1 VRPSKASMGP
11 HMSFPRGGAGRVYAF
26 ALALVATV
34 IFGGLASAQE
44 RHALVIGIDSY
55 DNVASL
61 AKARNDARAVAET
74 LEETGF
80 DTDLLIDVA
89 GLDLLSELS
98 RFSDQLD
105 PGDEVVFY
113 FAGHGVEIDGRNY
126 LLPADVPGL
135 GPGQELVIRRAAL
148 PVQEVIDQFNSRGV
162 RLSLLILDACRDNP
176 FETRGTRSL
185 GGTRGLGQEVPPEGT
200 FIMFSAGAGQA
211 ALDRLS
217 EDDPNPNSVFTRV
230 LLPRLSQPGLPL
242 RTMVREVRSEV
253 RQLGRTVGHEQFPAV
268 YDQLDGAFTFL
279 PGEGDDLGESRDAA
293 VAAEPA
299 RDPCTAARADWAMV
313 GENPSRFL
321 LQAYRDTHSDCPLM
335 AALATERLQQ
345 METAA
350 ARDAASAQTA
360 AAADAAAAEAARLQ
374 AQAQAERDR
383 EAAIQAQVQA
393 CIAVADPERMPW
405 RDLLDS
411 DMRQA
416 EATCR
421 GALQS
426 GLNER
431 SEGYALVQALL
442 GRTLD
447 AQGNSEEAF
456 GYYLAAAEAG
466 NSLAMNNLGVMYRNG
481 RGVSQSDSEA
491 VHWYRAGADAGNADA
506 MANLGWMYRIGAG
519 VDRSDQEGARW
530 YRAAADSGNADAMF
544 NLGWLYRTGRG
555 VDQSDTE
562 AVRWYQAGA
571 DAGSAGAMTN
581 LAWLYRIGA
590 GVEQSDTEALRWYR
604 EGAAA
609 GNADAMAG
617 LAFMIQEGRGTL
629 GDYSG
634 AADMFLAALANGG
647 TWTLENSSAL
657 NRNVVVYM
665 QRWLQLAGY
674 YNGPIDG
681 DAGPGTVRAMRAYQD
696 AQGG

>member
-1 VRPSKASMGP
+1 ML
-11 HMSFPRGGAGRVYAF
+11 FPRGGAGRVYAF

-34 IFGGLASAQE
+34 IFGGVASAQE

-98 RFSDQLD
+98 RFTDQLD

-279 PGEGDDLGESRDAA
+279 PGDRDDIGESSDAA
-293 VAAEPA
+293 VAAQPA

-321 LQAYRDTHSDCPLM
+321 LQAYRDMHSDCPLM
-335 AALATERLQQ
+335 AALATERLIGL
-345 METAA
+345 E
-350 ARDAASAQTA
+350 AASADGPAPSDVDVESLTNEQIDEPVQA
-360 AAADAAAAEAARLQ
+360 FVASCRAEADPATVPFQALQRDAGAATIEACDTARAAMSDTDGPGYFEVLFFL
-374 AQAQAERDR
+374 ARAHHASEEYGTAVALYR
-383 EAAIQAQVQA
+383 EAA
-393 CIAVADPERMPW
+393 
-405 RDLLDS
+405 
-411 DMRQA
+411 
-416 EATCR
+416 
-421 GALQS
+421 
-426 GLNER
+426 
-431 SEGYALVQALL
+431 EG
-442 GRTLD
+442 
-447 AQGNSEEAF
+447 GNT
-456 GYYLAAAEAG
+456 
-466 NSLAMNNLGVMYRNG
+466 
-481 RGVSQSDSEA
+481 
-491 VHWYRAGADAGNADA
+491 DA
-506 MANLGWMYRIGAG
+506 MANLGFMYNSGLG
-519 VDRSDQEGARW
+519 VA
-530 YRAAADSGNADAMF
+530 
-544 NLGWLYRTGRG
+544 
-555 VDQSDTE
+555 QSSTE
-562 AVRWYQAGA
+562 AVRWYRAGA
-571 DAGSAGAMTN
+571 EEGGANAMNN
-581 LAWLYRIGA
+581 LGYMYYSGR
-590 GVEQSDTEALRWYR
+590 GVAQDHAEAVRWYR
-604 EGAAA
+604 ASAEGGYGNGMVNLGLLLQRGHGTAQDDAGAA
-609 GNADAMAG
+609 
-617 LAFMIQEGRGTL
+617 R
-629 GDYSG
+629 
-634 AADMFLAALANGG
+634 MFLAALESGN
-647 TWTLENSSAL
+647 TWVLENSAQIAPGVL
-657 NRNVVVYM
+657 RLM
-665 QRWLQLAGY
+665 QQELTQLDHYTGTLDGLSGPATLQAFQS
-674 YNGPIDG
+674 
-681 DAGPGTVRAMRAYQD
+681 YQD
-696 AQGG
+696 AREE